1 MLLTLLQGAVS
12 VAVSPHP
19 VLLTHHNYCREKQQ
33 NLVKK
38 LADISLVSASAPPLS
53 GGVSLSVVLLQ
64 SIGTLLSQYT
74 LNVKATLDL
83 K

>member
-1 MLLTLLQGAVS
+1 MKVM
-12 VAVSPHP
+12 
-19 VLLTHHNYCREKQQ
+19 
-33 NLVKK
+33 
-38 LADISLVSASAPPLS
+38 SLVSASALHVHVPLS

-64 SIGTLLSQYT
+64 SVCTLLSQYT